1 MRISTITNWAY
12 AVTVVLTVLSGGAFI
27 LSAYSAVRERSAVEM
42 RQQLDELA
50 DQLAIAAEQTT
61 EDARLYVM
69 RGEDRHL
76 QAFRS
81 ADGEE
86 RAREEAIKGLKL
98 TDLSSPELAALRR
111 LESDAEA
118 LDQIEERAVADY
130 GNGDRDGARQTLFG
144 PEHERL
150 QTDLL
155 ASVQHFTDLV
165 ATRADDELAAAKART
180 DLWDNIAKSMLGLTA
195 AVFIGVLYFV
205 LKRRVATPLLR
216 MTGIVNRLAKQDYD
230 VEVLPDRRHDEIGE
244 MNEAIQIFRDNG
256 LERERLDAER
266 RRDQKTKDHI
276 LQMMHRLQACQQQ
289 EELADV
295 VSLFAP
301 QIFPHLAGHL
311 YLMNGG
317 RSALTSASRWLQ
329 PNRSHDVL
337 APAECWGLRRG
348 RPHVSDHSR
357 DDVPC
362 QHLEEGEHA
371 CICIPLSAH
380 GDTVGL
386 LYFEGTDGGKAMET
400 ARLYIEIIAENIGLA
415 IANLQLRERLTQ
427 LAVRDPLTGLLNR
440 RSLDDE
446 MNRLRRDTVDR
457 PTACLMVDIDHF
469 KHFNDEFGHD
479 AGDHVMRQV
488 ATLMAETAGKSGS
501 VYRFGGEEFTV
512 LLPEGTRE
520 SAFDIGEKLRNA
532 VEAAPITYQG
542 RPLGTVTVSI
552 GIALADDDKPAA
564 TLLQRADAALLRAK
578 SKGRNITL
586 IDGADGS
593 PNHRLAG

>member
-12 AVTVVLTVLSGGAFI
+12 AVTVVLTILSGGAFI
-27 LSAYSAVRERSAVEM
+27 LSAHSAVRERTAVET
-42 RQQLDELA
+42 RQQLDELV

-61 EDARLYVM
+61 EDARLFVM
-69 RGEDRHL
+69 RGEERHL
-76 QAFRS
+76 QAFRN
-81 ADGEE
+81 ADEEE
-86 RAREEAIKGLKL
+86 RARENAIKGLKA
-98 TDLSSPELAALRR
+98 TDLSPQELVALRR

-118 LDQIEERAVADY
+118 LDQIEEKAIADY
-130 GNGDRDGARQTLFG
+130 GNGNRDGARQTLFG

-155 ASVQHFTDLV
+155 ASVQHFIDLV
-165 ATRADDELAAAKART
+165 ATRADDEFAGARART
-180 DLWDNIAKSMLGLTA
+180 DLWDTIAKSMLGLTA

-230 VEVLPDRRHDEIGE
+230 VEVLPDTRRDEIGE

-276 LQMMHRLQACQQQ
+276 LHMMHRLQACQQQ
-289 EELADV
+289 EELAEV

-329 PNRSHDVL
+329 PSRSHDVL

-362 QHLEEGEHA
+362 QHLEEGDDA

-386 LYFEGTDGGKAMET
+386 LYFEGTDGGKAMES

-415 IANLQLRERLTQ
+415 IANLQLRDRLTH
-427 LAVRDPLTGLLNR
+427 LAIRDPLTGLLNR

-469 KHFNDEFGHD
+469 KRFNDEFGHD

-488 ATLMAETAGKSGS
+488 ATLMADTAGKSGS
-501 VYRFGGEEFTV
+501 VYRFGGEEFTIV
-512 LLPEGTRE
+512 LPEATGE
-520 SAFDIGEKLRNA
+520 SAIDVAEKLRSA
-532 VEAAPITYQG
+532 VEAAPVTYQG

-552 GIALADDDKPAA
+552 GIASTEDGKPAA

-578 SKGRNITL
+578 SEGRNITL
-586 IDGADGS
+586 VDGSDGS

>member
-27 LSAYSAVRERSAVEM
+27 LSAHSAVRERAAVET
-42 RQQLDELA
+42 RQRLDELV
-50 DQLAIAAEQTT
+50 DQLALAAEQTT
-61 EDARLYVM
+61 EDARLFVM
-69 RGEDRHL
+69 RGEERHL
-76 QAFRS
+76 QAFRG
-81 ADGEE
+81 AQGEE
-86 RAREEAIKGLKL
+86 RAREEAIKGLKS
-98 TDLSSPELAALRR
+98 TDLSPQELVALRR
-111 LESDAEA
+111 LETDAEA
-118 LDQIEERAVADY
+118 LDQIEEKAVADY
-130 GNGDRDGARQTLFG
+130 GDGDRDGARQTLFG
-144 PEHERL
+144 SEHERL

-155 ASVQHFTDLV
+155 TSVQHFIDLV
-165 ATRADDELAAAKART
+165 ATRAADEFAGARART

-230 VEVLPDRRHDEIGE
+230 VEVLPDSRRDEIGE

-276 LQMMHRLQACQQQ
+276 LQMMHRLQACQQH
-289 EELADV
+289 EELAEV

-301 QIFPHLAGHL
+301 RIFPHLAGHL
-311 YLMNGG
+311 YLMNSS
-317 RSALTSASRWLQ
+317 RSALTSASQWRQ
-329 PNRSHDVL
+329 PRRSHDIL

-348 RPHVSDHSR
+348 RPHVSDHSGG
-357 DDVPC
+357 DVPC
-362 QHLEEGEHA
+362 QHLEVGDDA

-386 LYFEGTDGGKAMET
+386 LYFEGADGGKAMES

-415 IANLQLRERLTQ
+415 IANLQLRDRLTH

-446 MNRLRRDTVDR
+446 MNRLRRDSLDL
-457 PTACLMVDIDHF
+457 PSACLMVDIDHF

-488 ATLMAETAGKSGS
+488 ATLMTETAGKSGS
-501 VYRFGGEEFTV
+501 VYRFGGEEFTII
-512 LLPEGTRE
+512 LPESTKDAGFGI
-520 SAFDIGEKLRNA
+520 AEKLRTA
-532 VEAAPITYQG
+532 VEATPITYQG

-552 GIALADDDKPAA
+552 GIASTEDGKPAA

-578 SKGRNITL
+578 SEGRNITL
-586 IDGADGS
+586 IEGSGGS

>member
-27 LSAYSAVRERSAVEM
+27 LSAHSAVRERAAVET
-42 RQQLDELA
+42 RERLDELV
-50 DQLAIAAEQTT
+50 DQLALAAEQTT
-61 EDARLYVM
+61 EDARLFVM
-69 RGEDRHL
+69 RGEERHL
-76 QAFRS
+76 QAFRG
-81 ADGEE
+81 AQGEE
-86 RAREEAIKGLKL
+86 RAREEAIKGLKS
-98 TDLSSPELAALRR
+98 TGLSPQELFALRR
-111 LESDAEA
+111 LETDAEA
-118 LDQIEERAVADY
+118 LDQIEEKAVADY
-130 GNGDRDGARQTLFG
+130 GDGDRDGARQTLFG

-155 ASVQHFTDLV
+155 TSVQHFIDLV
-165 ATRADDELAAAKART
+165 ATRAADEFAGARTRT

-230 VEVLPDRRHDEIGE
+230 VEVLPDSRRDEIGE

-276 LQMMHRLQACQQQ
+276 LQMMHRLQACQQH
-289 EELADV
+289 EELAEV

-301 QIFPHLAGHL
+301 RIFPHLAGNL
-311 YLMNGG
+311 YLMNSS
-317 RSALTSASRWLQ
+317 RSALTSASQWRQ
-329 PNRSHDVL
+329 PTRSHDIL

-348 RPHVSDHSR
+348 SPHVSDHSGG
-357 DDVPC
+357 DVPC
-362 QHLEEGEHA
+362 QHLEAGDDA

-386 LYFEGTDGGKAMET
+386 LYFEGADGGKAMES

-415 IANLQLRERLTQ
+415 IANLQLRDRLTH

-446 MNRLRRDTVDR
+446 MNRLRRDSLDR

-488 ATLMAETAGKSGS
+488 ATLMTETAGKSGS

-512 LLPEGTRE
+512 ILPESTKDAGFGI
-520 SAFDIGEKLRNA
+520 AEKLRMA
-532 VEAAPITYQG
+532 VEATPITYQG
-542 RPLGTVTVSI
+542 RPLGAVTVSI
-552 GIALADDDKPAA
+552 GIASTEDGKSAA

-578 SKGRNITL
+578 SEGRNITL
-586 IDGADGS
+586 IEGSGGS